1 MREQLEWNGIKMQL
15 LFHVNFLVLKYPPK
29 KPQLRYELYYQQ
41 KRLAT
46 NLFITILIILR
57 PKQ

>member
-1 MREQLEWNGIKMQL
+1 MQL